1 MLKTKVKANSIT
13 NLTDARYFAA
23 WEVEWLGFNLNQG
36 AADYIEPTLLKAIK
50 EWVDGVKFVGEFDLS
65 SADEVNEIIQTL
77 GLDAAQLGMF
87 TPLATFQQLEYA
99 TTLFKE
105 IVIEKETTLAAIKTH
120 IEAFA
125 PYVKAF
131 VLNFDKNNISWSD
144 AQSHNHLDVAQ
155 LTTLC
160 QAFPIIF
167 SLTMPPSTLIDF
179 LAEVQP
185 FGWSVKGG
193 AEEKVGFKSFDELDD
208 FFEVLEEEV

>member
-23 WEVEWLGFNLNQG
+23 WEVEWLGFNLNPG
-36 AADYIEPTLLKAIK
+36 AADYIEPMLLKAIK

-65 SADEVNEIIQTL
+65 TADEVNEIVQTL

-105 IVIEKETTLAAIKTH
+105 IVIEKETTLAAIKMH

-144 AQSHNHLDVAQ
+144 AQSHFDRTQ
-155 LTTLC
+155 LAELC

-179 LAEVQP
+179 LDKVHP